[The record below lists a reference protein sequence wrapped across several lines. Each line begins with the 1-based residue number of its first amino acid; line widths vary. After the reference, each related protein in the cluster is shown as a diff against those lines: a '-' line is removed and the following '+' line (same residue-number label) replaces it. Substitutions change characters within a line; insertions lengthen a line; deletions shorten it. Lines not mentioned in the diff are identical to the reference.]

1 MKFCKQPMLG
11 FKKFSN
17 ARRVLMGIEFVQK
30 IIKGPFRIPAH
41 FGRDLGSIWRTAL
54 AA

>member
-1 MKFCKQPMLG
+1 MKFRKQPMLG

-41 FGRDLGSIWRTAL
+41 FGRDLGSIWRPL